1 MICYIKK
8 IILCIFMFIV
18 IFLYIKGV
26 ILFLLV
32 EFIVNILKVNV
43 FCIIRNEELLK
54 KLKKIKKKLL
64 F

>member
-8 IILCIFMFIV
+8 NILCIFMFIV

-54 KLKKIKKKLL
+54 KLMFLL
-64 F
+64 